1 MIYIMCV
8 LKEKRKQ
15 RSYNMSII
23 KQYAE
28 DLYIVCEHKQSRYG
42 FNHIAKIFFKGR
54 LVDVEKVRYINRTW
68 EEYTYQTVLRRAE
81 DWIDNNLKLEHFKKI
96 A

>member
-1 MIYIMCV
+1 MCV

-28 DLYIVCEHKQSRYG
+28 DLYIVCEYQSSRYG
-42 FNHIAKIFFKGR
+42 FNHIAKIFYHGR
-54 LVDVEKVRYINRTW
+54 LVDTEKVHYINRTW

>member
-1 MIYIMCV
+1 MIYIVRV

-23 KQYAE
+23 KNYSN
-28 DLYIVCEHKQSRYG
+28 DLYIVCEYAQGRYG
-42 FNHIAKIFFKGR
+42 FNHIAKIFYKGR
-54 LVDVEKVRYINRTW
+54 LVDTEKVHYINRTW
-68 EEYTYQTVLRRAE
+68 EEYTYQTVLRLAE
-81 DWIDNNLKLEHFKKI
+81 EWIDNNLKLERFKKI